1 MTTPSVV
8 QAARSF
14 LLSKSQQ
21 WLSLLGSVAV
31 KYEVFLSINSEL
43 LCCHARPLVAICA
56 LVKNSPLVLFLL
68 FYFISAAPG
77 APKK

>member
-1 MTTPSVV
+1 MTTPSSV